1 MRIRLPILLALLC
14 CLAFPARAEIA
25 VIVHPNSPIASL
37 SLNEVSDLYLGRTR
51 NIGSESIMV
60 LEHHDNNPVRARFF
74 QKLNGMDL
82 NRVNAY
88 WARLQF
94 SGNLQSPLRVRDD
107 KAMLEV
113 VRRNRH
119 AIGYVDAALIS
130 DDVRTIGRLAE

>member
-1 MRIRLPILLALLC
+1 MKFHLIFLLLMTLLS
-14 CLAFPARAEIA
+14 LRAQAEIA
-25 VIVHPNSPIASL
+25 IIVHPQSPIARL

-51 NIGSESIMV
+51 KVGSDSVMV
-60 LEHHDNNPVRARFF
+60 LEHHDTNPVRERFF
-74 QKLNGMDL
+74 LKLNGMDL
-82 NRVNAY
+82 SRVNAY